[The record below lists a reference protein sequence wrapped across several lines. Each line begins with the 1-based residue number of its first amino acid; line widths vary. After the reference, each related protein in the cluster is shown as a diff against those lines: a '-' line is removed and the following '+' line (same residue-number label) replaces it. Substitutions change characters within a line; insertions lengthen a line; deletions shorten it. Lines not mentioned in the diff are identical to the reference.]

1 MIGTLAEYLVINT
14 RKSVA
19 CNGASVVVGIGC
31 SSQLVPIYNHS
42 EFDVPVMIEID
53 HGFTMTIQGHITNKI
68 RIRAKTHVMC
78 SIAPYNGAGS

>member
-1 MIGTLAEYLVINT
+1 MAIEPNIAIGDNDNDDID
-14 RKSVA
+14 
-19 CNGASVVVGIGC
+19 IGC